1 MESQGTVFFVF
12 NTPPNTTGE
21 AYMAT
26 LRDTLKGK
34 EINFINKLQK
44 KMDNLY
50 PPQDIEDDFKE
61 EQNQPMNLES
71 DEEEKKHQK
80 KTNDINMDA

>member
-26 LRDTLKGK
+26 MRDTLKGK

-44 KMDNLY
+44 LIDSLH
-50 PPQDIEDDFKE
+50 PQDIEDDFKE
-61 EQNQPMNLES
+61 EHKEEMSSVLKLLEIS
-71 DEEEKKHQK
+71 H
-80 KTNDINMDA
+80 